1 MTYYLCILYLFE
13 AIEDKKQIQTIFLNS
28 SCKASETTCNI
39 NNAFGPGTAN
49 EHTGQ
54 WWLKKFCKGDES
66 PEDEEH
72 SGWPSEVDSNHL
84 RASSKLI
91 LLQLRKKLPKKS
103 NVNHST
109 VIWHLM
115 QTGKVKKLKKRVPQ
129 ELTTNQKKIIT
140 FKCCLLLFYAT
151 MNHFST

>member
-66 PEDEEH
+66 LEDEKH
-72 SGWPSEVDSNHL
+72 SGQPLEGDNDQL
-84 RASSKLI
+84 RGSRRSSK
-91 LLQLRKKLPKKS
+91 
-103 NVNHST
+103 ST
-109 VIWHLM
+109 
-115 QTGKVKKLKKRVPQ
+115 
-129 ELTTNQKKIIT
+129 
-140 FKCCLLLFYAT
+140 
-151 MNHFST
+151 S